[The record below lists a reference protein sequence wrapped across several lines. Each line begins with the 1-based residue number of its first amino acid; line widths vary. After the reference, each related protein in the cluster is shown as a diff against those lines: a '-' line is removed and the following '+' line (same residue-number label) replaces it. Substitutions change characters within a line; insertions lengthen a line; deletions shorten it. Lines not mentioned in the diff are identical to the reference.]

1 MTKVDN
7 RSFYFL
13 DFVGFFW
20 IFFISFQFPVFLHL
34 EIYVVGNGREG
45 VEGLEQKRGLNAC
58 VGSRCGGGGR
68 RGRGKQVGR
77 CKKLVGRIRF
87 LNSLWQQKSA
97 DSCAENGTGIVPRQ

>member
-7 RSFYFL
+7 RSFYF
-13 DFVGFFW
+13 VGCFL

-34 EIYVVGNGREG
+34 EIYAAGNGREG

-68 RGRGKQVGR
+68 RGRGGEAGGEV
-77 CKKLVGRIRF
+77 
-87 LNSLWQQKSA
+87 QKVSWK
-97 DSCAENGTGIVPRQ
+97 D